1 LKRDPGKACPGPE
14 RVETG
19 FRMLDQKDKTGVL
32 EPFPLLIPSKANSE
46 ILV

>member
-1 LKRDPGKACPGPE
+1 VILEKPAPDLIG
-14 RVETG
+14 VETG
-19 FRMLDQKDKTGVL
+19 FRMLDQKDKTGGL